1 MEWFH
6 SFLYLVFI
14 SIIAFPIGRM
24 IPKHWIKYD
33 CFPFTAYEW
42 EDDGRIYNKIGIRK
56 WMNKVPD
63 MSRIF
68 PKMMPPKRMV
78 DTSTG
83 ALRRMIQETCTA
95 ELIHGLLCLTGFYC
109 IALWPGNGGI
119 ILSVLNVVLFN
130 LPFMLIQRYNRP
142 RLLRLYLRQMEK
154 EMLTASC
161 QP

>member
-1 MEWFH
+1 MLQCGIYLAVTGIL
-6 SFLYLVFI
+6 SFLLGRCIRPEHMDWNRFPY
-14 SIIAFPIGRM
+14 SIYAFE
-24 IPKHWIKYD
+24 K
-33 CFPFTAYEW
+33 
-42 EDDGRIYNKIGIRK
+42 DGRIYRKIGIHH
-56 WMNKVPD
+56 WQNKVPD

-78 DTSTG
+78 GTSTG